1 MIREQKLF
9 GEEVQK
15 IQGYMVNVFLS
26 RISKYDDMEK
36 LLNDVNNEIIYGTME
51 LLDGYKNNDLRGEV
65 INKHTV
71 SDINL
76 KVELDNCC
84 EEYLKRSEIWGLH
97 NVLRLI

>member
-15 IQGYMVNVFLS
+15 IKGYMVN
-26 RISKYDDMEK
+26 
-36 LLNDVNNEIIYGTME
+36 
-51 LLDGYKNNDLRGEV
+51 